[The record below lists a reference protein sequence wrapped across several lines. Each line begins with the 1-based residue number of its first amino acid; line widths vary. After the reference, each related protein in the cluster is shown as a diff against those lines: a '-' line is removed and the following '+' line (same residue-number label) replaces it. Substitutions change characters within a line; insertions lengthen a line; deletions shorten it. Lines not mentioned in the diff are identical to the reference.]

1 IRAKSLKVGVE
12 VMPLIF
18 SKALHVT
25 ALTLDRPEI
34 TLLHTP
40 SGKWNFSSL
49 GGKSESAPRTSEPSG
64 SAVPPNLS
72 VQKLKVTDGRVSVA
86 KVHSTQKPQVYDKV
100 NIEVTDFSFT
110 SQFPFTLTADLPGGG
125 NLKLDGKAGP
135 INPSDAAQTPL
146 EAKLDVK
153 RLDLA
158 ASGFVDPASGIA
170 GLADFDG
177 AVASDGDRKSV
188 V

>member
-1 IRAKSLKVGVE
+1 MA
-12 VMPLIF
+12 LIS

-49 GGKSESAPRTSEPSG
+49 GGKSESAPRTSESSG

-125 NLKLDGKAGP
+125 NLKLGGKAGP
-135 INPSDAAQTPL
+135 IDQSDAAMAAQQAQVEVPQL
-146 EAKLDVK
+146 EA
-153 RLDLA
+153 A
-158 ASGFVDPASGIA
+158 ES
-170 GLADFDG
+170 
-177 AVASDGDRKSV
+177 
-188 V
+188 